1 MTPSFRSPPAY
12 DICGIG
18 NALMDLEYA
27 VDDSFLRDSD
37 LVKGHM
43 TLVDEDRMEALMASL
58 ADHEPR
64 YRSGGSAANTV
75 FAVKGFGGRS
85 VYSCRVA
92 RDPVGDRFLQDMHRA
107 GIDTIGN
114 HGNDGKSGRC
124 LTLITDDAERTM
136 TTFLGVSEHLS
147 VDDLDDA
154 VIAESAHLYMEGY
167 LAASASGCAA
177 AVRARELAEA
187 ERVPVNVSFSDPS
200 MVVACRHG
208 LERMLGN
215 GVAQLFCNEEE
226 ALLWAG
232 TDRLDVA
239 AVELGDIAPYVNI
252 TLGARGSLVLAKRK
266 RTVAPGHPSDIV
278 DTTGAGDM
286 YAGAVV
292 HARAHGA
299 DPLDAA
305 RFANFAAA
313 EVVSKHGARLHG
325 IDDYAALKRRF
336 RANGP
341 WGSGEPQGRPHG
353 E

>member
-1 MTPSFRSPPAY
+1 MTPTSDSPAAY

-27 VDDSFLRDSD
+27 VDEAFLRDAD

-43 TLVDEDRMEALMASL
+43 ALVDEDRMDALTAILS
-58 ADHEPR
+58 DHDPR
-64 YRSGGSAANTV
+64 SRSGGSAANTV
-75 FAVKGFGGRS
+75 FAVQGFGGCGA
-85 VYSCRVA
+85 YSCRVA
-92 RDPVGDRFLQDMHRA
+92 GDPVGDRFLEEMRRA

-114 HGNDGKSGRC
+114 HGGDGKSGRC

-136 TTFLGVSEHLS
+136 TTFLGVSENLS

-154 VIAESAHLYMEGY
+154 TIAKSAHLYMEGY
-167 LAASASGCAA
+167 LASSASGCAA
-177 AVRARELAEA
+177 AVRARELAES
-187 ERVPVNVSFSDPS
+187 EGVPVNVSFSDPS
-200 MVVACRHG
+200 MVAAFRDG

-215 GVAQLFCNEEE
+215 GVAQLFCNEDE

-239 AVELGDIAPYVNI
+239 VVELGDIAPYVNV
-252 TLGARGSLVLAKRK
+252 TLGARGSLVFAKGK
-266 RTVAPGHPSDIV
+266 RTVAPGYPSDLV

-292 HARAHGA
+292 HARTEGA
-299 DPLDAA
+299 DPVDAA

-313 EVVSKHGARLHG
+313 EVVGKHGARLHG

-336 RANGP
+336 RAT
-341 WGSGEPQGRPHG
+341 GS
-353 E
+353 